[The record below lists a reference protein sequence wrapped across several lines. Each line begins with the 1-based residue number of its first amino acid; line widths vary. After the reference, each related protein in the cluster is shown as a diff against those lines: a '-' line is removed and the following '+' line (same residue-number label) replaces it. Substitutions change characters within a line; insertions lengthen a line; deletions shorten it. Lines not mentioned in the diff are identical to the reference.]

1 MSGHELRQKYLRLL
15 DDNLRAAKIVAQR
28 LQAYHASLLL
38 IYPFTAASIAALDNN
53 PDTHQLAAMDGMI
66 KRFEQ
71 LLNLEQDNLFKTIAM
86 LDNDPSASRAKRDL
100 TDYMERIGC
109 VRSAASFSDIA
120 MTRNRLAHEYPI
132 DPVKQARLVND
143 VMIGT
148 QLLLDVLVSVEHYV
162 QQRVSL
168 WQQEV

>member
-1 MSGHELRQKYLRLL
+1 MSGHELRKKYLRLL

-28 LQAYHASLLL
+28 LQTYHADLLSA
-38 IYPFTAASIAALDNN
+38 YPFTTASIATLDAK
-53 PDTHQLAAMDGMI
+53 PDSQRLVYIDGMI

-71 LLNLEQDNLFKTIAM
+71 LLNLEQDNLFKTIAI
-86 LDNDPSASRAKRDL
+86 LDNDPSAGRAKRDL

-109 VRSAASFSDIA
+109 VKSARAFSDMA
-120 MTRNRLAHEYPI
+120 MIRNRLAHEYPM
-132 DPVKQARLVND
+132 DPAKQARLVND

-148 QLLLDVLVSVEHYV
+148 QLLLDVLVAVEHYV
-162 QQRVSL
+162 QQRLSL